1 MELSS
6 NFKMT
11 FPFLSLPLIR
21 TLLSITLIVMAMPA
35 AAIELP
41 DRRKDQFPTDPGYYL
56 VPAPYS
62 IPGLGDGFII
72 IGAMTNINET
82 HADVYG
88 FAAGGDIKGYGLF
101 ATELHLVEKTL
112 LLDLTHT
119 SFEKAS
125 SQVYSQRGMNTSA
138 DDFILAELDHALFI
152 GARLTYTTFD
162 RRLEFYGVLYKNESR
177 LAAIRDSDG
186 NLIQSTIDSKTG
198 ESETYTYGMRLDL
211 TDDYI
216 DPRRGI
222 RAETSLWHTPPS
234 DDDSPDFDIIEL
246 NLTGYIPM
254 GSRNTLA
261 MNYFQADTLV
271 DRQGQTDP
279 ALVEAD
285 LGLDCSTGS
294 EQDQAD
300 CLSFVNNRVA
310 ENTFGSVGSLGGLSR
325 LRSYPEDRFKGSHA
339 RFIGVEFR
347 WNLIEETKPFNY
359 FFAKDIRTVIQLA
372 TFYERGA
379 ISDNKDE
386 LWNSMR
392 ESYGIGAR
400 LVTKSGLIFRADI
413 ATGDEGEELSIIFG
427 FPWEVF

>member
-1 MELSS
+1 MFTSR
-6 NFKMT
+6 F
-11 FPFLSLPLIR
+11 SLAIR
-21 TLLSITLIVMAMPA
+21 CILLSITLIVIALPV

-62 IPGLGDGFII
+62 IPGLGGGFIAV
-72 IGAMTNINET
+72 GAMTNINQT
-82 HADVYG
+82 NADLYG
-88 FAAGGDIKGYGLF
+88 FAAGGDIQGYGLF
-101 ATELHLVEKTL
+101 ATELHLIKKKL
-112 LLDLTHT
+112 LLDVTHT
-119 SFEKAS
+119 NFQQVS

-138 DDFILAELDHALFI
+138 DDFILAELDHAVFG
-152 GARLTYTTFD
+152 GARLTYTMYD
-162 RRLEFYGVLYKNESR
+162 RRVEFYGVLYKNESR

-186 NLIQSTIDSKTG
+186 NLIQSTFN
-198 ESETYTYGMRLDL
+198 SETRTSDTYTYGMRLDL

-222 RAETSLWHTPPS
+222 RVETSLWHTPPS
-234 DDDSPDFDIIEL
+234 NDDSPDFDIVEL

-261 MNYFQADTLV
+261 LNYFQADTRV
-271 DRQGQTDP
+271 NRQGETDP
-279 ALVEAD
+279 AAVED
-285 LGLDCSTGS
+285 KLGLDCSTGS
-294 EQDQAD
+294 EQDQAN
-300 CLSFVNNRVA
+300 CLSIVNNTVA
-310 ENTFGSVGSLGGLSR
+310 ENTYGSVGSLGGLSR
-325 LRSYPEDRFKGSHA
+325 LRSYPEDRFKGSHS

-359 FFAKDIRTVIQLA
+359 FFARDIRTVIQLA
-372 TFYERGA
+372 AFYESGA

-386 LWNSMR
+386 LWDTRR
-392 ESYGIGAR
+392 ESYGIGVR
-400 LVTKSGLIFRADI
+400 LVTKSGLIFRADV

>member
-1 MELSS
+1 MFATS
-6 NFKMT
+6 F
-11 FPFLSLPLIR
+11 SLAIR
-21 TLLSITLIVMAMPA
+21 CILLSITLIVITMPV

-41 DRRKDQFPTDPGYYL
+41 ERRKDQFPTDPGYYL

-62 IPGLGDGFII
+62 IPGLGGGFIAV
-72 IGAMTNINET
+72 GAMTNINQT
-82 HADVYG
+82 NADLYG
-88 FAAGGDIKGYGLF
+88 FAAGGDIEGYGLV
-101 ATELHLVEKTL
+101 ATELHLIDKKL
-112 LLDLTHT
+112 LLDVTHT
-119 SFEKAS
+119 SFQKVS

-138 DDFILAELDHALFI
+138 DDFILAELDHAVFN
-152 GARLTYTTFD
+152 GARLTYTMYD
-162 RRLEFYGVLYKNESR
+162 RRFEFYGVLYKNESR
-177 LAAIRDSDG
+177 LSAIRDNDG
-186 NLIQSTIDSKTG
+186 NLIQSTLN
-198 ESETYTYGMRLDL
+198 SETRTSDTYTYGMRLDL

-222 RAETSLWHTPPS
+222 RVETSLWHTPPS
-234 DDDSPDFDIIEL
+234 DDDSPDYDIVEL

-261 MNYFQADTLV
+261 MNYFQADTRV
-271 DRQGQTDP
+271 NRQGETDP
-279 ALVEAD
+279 AAVED
-285 LGLDCSTGS
+285 KLGLDCSTGS

-300 CLSFVNNRVA
+300 CLSIVNNTVA

-325 LRSYPEDRFKGSHA
+325 LRSYPEDRFKGSHS
-339 RFIGVEFR
+339 RFIGIEFR

-359 FFAKDIRTVIQLA
+359 FFARDIRTVIQLA
-372 TFYERGA
+372 AFYERGA

-386 LWNSMR
+386 LWNTMR

-400 LVTKSGLIFRADI
+400 LVTKSGLIFRADV

>member
-1 MELSS
+1 MFATSFSLAIRCILLSS
-6 NFKMT
+6 V
-11 FPFLSLPLIR
+11 LIA
-21 TLLSITLIVMAMPA
+21 TIMPV

-41 DRRKDQFPTDPGYYL
+41 ERRKDQFPTDPGYYL

-62 IPGLGDGFII
+62 IPGLGDGFIAV
-72 IGAMTNINET
+72 GAMTNINQT
-82 HADVYG
+82 NADLYG
-88 FAAGGDIKGYGLF
+88 FAAGGDIEGYGLF
-101 ATELHLVEKTL
+101 ATELHLIDKKL
-112 LLDLTHT
+112 LLDVTHS
-119 SFEKAS
+119 SFQQVS

-138 DDFILAELDHALFI
+138 DDFILADLDHAVLN
-152 GARLTYTTFD
+152 GARLTYTMYD
-162 RRLEFYGVLYKNESR
+162 RRLEFYGVLYQNESR
-177 LAAIRDSDG
+177 LSAIRDNDG
-186 NLIQSTIDSKTG
+186 NLIQSTLN
-198 ESETYTYGMRLDL
+198 SEMSTSDTYTYGMRLDL

-222 RAETSLWHTPPS
+222 RVETSLWHTPPS

-261 MNYFQADTLV
+261 MNYFQADTRV
-271 DRQGQTDP
+271 SRQGETDP
-279 ALVEAD
+279 AAVED
-285 LGLDCSTGS
+285 KLGLDCSTGS

-300 CLSFVNNRVA
+300 CLSIVNNTVA

-325 LRSYPEDRFKGSHA
+325 LRSYPEDRFKGSHS
-339 RFIGVEFR
+339 RFIGIEFR

-359 FFAKDIRTVIQLA
+359 FFARDIRTVIQLA
-372 TFYERGA
+372 AFYERGA

-386 LWNSMR
+386 LWNTMR

>member
-1 MELSS
+1 
-6 NFKMT
+6 
-11 FPFLSLPLIR
+11 
-21 TLLSITLIVMAMPA
+21 MPA
-35 AAIELP
+35 TAIELP
-41 DRRKDQFPTDPGYYL
+41 DRRKDQFPIDPGYYL

-62 IPGLGDGFII
+62 IPGLGDGFLI
-72 IGAMTNINET
+72 IGAMTNVNQS

-88 FAAGGDIKGYGLF
+88 FAAGGDIQGYGF
-101 ATELHLVEKTL
+101 FGTEFHLIEKTL
-112 LLDLTHT
+112 LLDVTHT
-119 SFEKAS
+119 KFDKAS

-138 DDFILAELDHALFI
+138 DDFIIADIDNAVFT
-152 GARLTYTTFD
+152 GARLTYTVFD

-186 NLIQSTIDSKTG
+186 NLIQTTNDSKTNK
-198 ESETYTYGMRLDL
+198 SDTYTYGMRLDL

-254 GSRNTLA
+254 GSRNTLVL
-261 MNYFQADTLV
+261 NYFQADTHV
-271 DRQGQTDP
+271 SSQGQTDP
-279 ALVEAD
+279 AKVEAD
-285 LGLDCSTGS
+285 LGLDCSIGS
-294 EQDQAD
+294 AQDQAN
-300 CLSFVNNRVA
+300 CLSIVNNTVA

-325 LRSYPEDRFKGSHA
+325 LRSYPEGRFKGSHS

-347 WNLIEETKPFNY
+347 WNLIEETKPFDY
-359 FFAKDIRTVIQLA
+359 FFAKDIRSVVQLA

-379 ISDNKDE
+379 ISDNPDE
-386 LWNSMR
+386 LWNTMR
-392 ESYGIGAR
+392 ASYGIGAR
-400 LVTKSGLIFRADI
+400 LVTKSGLVFRADI
-413 ATGDEGEELSIIFG
+413 ATGDEGEEVSIIFG